1 MKLIVVEDFAFPL
14 EESFSIWVLEP
25 AGKVEK
31 VYWDRNDRNEPAW
44 NIPDTE
50 PLVVLEKQS
59 VDEWVLRFVVFKF
72 LETPSRGLFL
82 ERSVNFSIPNSNF
95 KIKTCWIVAQFIA
108 HKPVNF
114 ASLTDSFIVS
124 FSKLLKLWFW
134 MQTRQTLNIFPGP
147 KSYRYFG
154 ETGPRFLQ
162 SLVFCESKKEDPGGE
177 SWP

>member
-59 VDEWVLRFVVFKF
+59 VDEWVLRFVAF
-72 LETPSRGLFL
+72 
-82 ERSVNFSIPNSNF
+82 NFWKLVPGA
-95 KIKTCWIVAQFIA
+95 C
-108 HKPVNF
+108 
-114 ASLTDSFIVS
+114 
-124 FSKLLKLWFW
+124 FSKGPLTFRYRIQILKS
-134 MQTRQTLNIFPGP
+134 RPA
-147 KSYRYFG
+147 
-154 ETGPRFLQ
+154 E
-162 SLVFCESKKEDPGGE
+162 
-177 SWP
+177 